1 MKAADY
7 TVNLIDLDDRMIEFV
22 KKLENKL
29 GYELIITSGYR
40 SPEHPIEARKAK
52 PGEHST
58 GLAADVAAIGGTPTF
73 NLVAAAI
80 ELGCKRIGV
89 SRKNNFVHLGLDSSR
104 VTSIWTY

>member
-1 MKAADY
+1 MKAANSN
-7 TVNLIDLDDRMIEFV
+7 VNIEDLDAKMLQFLSD
-22 KKLENKL
+22 LENEL

-89 SRKNNFVHLGLDSSR
+89 SRKNNFVHLGLSDR

>member
-1 MKAADY
+1 MKAANSN
-7 TVNLIDLDDRMIEFV
+7 VNIEDLDAKMLQFLSD
-22 KKLENKL
+22 LENEL

-58 GLAADVAAIGGTPTF
+58 GLAADVVAIGGTPTF
-73 NLVAAAI
+73 NLVATAI
-80 ELGCKRIGV
+80 KLGCKRIGV
-89 SRKNNFVHLGLDSSR
+89 SRKNNFVHLGLSDR